1 MKTGVWISL
10 ILLALTIGLG
20 VWSGEEVRA
29 LSEEYAA
36 SAEELRTLAEAENWA
51 GAEAA
56 LQKCQSV
63 WKQKVP
69 WLQTLINHDDV
80 DAVTTALKK
89 IEAGISSRELSLC
102 LEACAELGEHAEH
115 LYHRDALTLGNV
127 SKHRRCLEL
136 TRGHSMKK
144 SPTQS
149 RERVKGRSPLQ
160 SPETASLVTSAEAKS
175 FTFPTAR

>member
-29 LSEEYAA
+29 LSEEYVA

-89 IEAGISSRELSLC
+89 IEAGMSGGVRRIGGTRRASVSPRRADIGQRVVSTAGASWLNTRTQHEEVTHSIARKGQGTKSL
-102 LEACAELGEHAEH
+102 
-115 LYHRDALTLGNV
+115 
-127 SKHRRCLEL
+127 
-136 TRGHSMKK
+136 
-144 SPTQS
+144 
-149 RERVKGRSPLQ
+149 
-160 SPETASLVTSAEAKS
+160 AEAKS
-175 FTFPTAR
+175 LTFPTAR

>member
-36 SAEELRTLAEAENWA
+36 SAEELRTLAEAENWT

-56 LQKCQSV
+56 LQKCRNV

-89 IEAGISSRELSLC
+89 NRSRDFVTRTAAVFGSVRRIGGTRR
-102 LEACAELGEHAEH
+102 ASVPSRRADIGQ
-115 LYHRDALTLGNV
+115 RVVSTTDA
-127 SKHRRCLEL
+127 S
-136 TRGHSMKK
+136 
-144 SPTQS
+144 
-149 RERVKGRSPLQ
+149 
-160 SPETASLVTSAEAKS
+160 
-175 FTFPTAR
+175 

>member
-10 ILLALTIGLG
+10 ILLVLTIGLG
-20 VWSGEEVRA
+20 VWSGTEVRA

-36 SAEELRTLAEAENWA
+36 NADELRTLAEAENWA

-56 LQKCQSV
+56 LRKSRSV
-63 WKQKVP
+63 WEQKVP

-89 IEAGISSRELSLC
+89 MEAGIASRELSLC

-115 LYHRDALTLGNV
+115 LYHRDALTMGNV
-127 SKHRRCLEL
+127 L
-136 TRGHSMKK
+136 
-144 SPTQS
+144 
-149 RERVKGRSPLQ
+149 
-160 SPETASLVTSAEAKS
+160 
-175 FTFPTAR
+175 

>member
-10 ILLALTIGLG
+10 ILLALTIGMG

-51 GAEAA
+51 GAEAS

-89 IEAGISSRELSLC
+89 SNCPCVWRRAPNW
-102 LEACAELGEHAEH
+102 
-115 LYHRDALTLGNV
+115 GNTP
-127 SKHRRCLEL
+127 SICTIA
-136 TRGHSMKK
+136 TR
-144 SPTQS
+144 
-149 RERVKGRSPLQ
+149 
-160 SPETASLVTSAEAKS
+160 
-175 FTFPTAR
+175 

>member
-1 MKTGVWISL
+1 MLTIFLRSVILYAAS
-10 ILLALTIGLG
+10 LLAM
-20 VWSGEEVRA
+20 RA

-56 LQKCQSV
+56 LQKCRNV

-89 IEAGISSRELSLC
+89 IEAGISSRELPLC

-127 SKHRRCLEL
+127 L
-136 TRGHSMKK
+136 
-144 SPTQS
+144 
-149 RERVKGRSPLQ
+149 
-160 SPETASLVTSAEAKS
+160 
-175 FTFPTAR
+175 

>member
-1 MKTGVWISL
+1 MKTGLRISL

-20 VWSGEEVRA
+20 VWSGTEVRA
-29 LSEEYAA
+29 LSEEYAEN
-36 SAEELRTLAEAENWA
+36 AEELRTLT
-51 GAEAA
+51 EAA
-56 LQKCQSV
+56 NWQAAQEMLQNCRHT
-63 WKQKVP
+63 WEQKVP

-127 SKHRRCLEL
+127 L
-136 TRGHSMKK
+136 
-144 SPTQS
+144 
-149 RERVKGRSPLQ
+149 
-160 SPETASLVTSAEAKS
+160 
-175 FTFPTAR
+175 

>member
-29 LSEEYAA
+29 LSEEYVA

-89 IEAGISSRELSLC
+89 IEAGISSRELLV
-102 LEACAELGEHAEH
+102 LVLVLG
-115 LYHRDALTLGNV
+115 LVLL
-127 SKHRRCLEL
+127 
-136 TRGHSMKK
+136 
-144 SPTQS
+144 
-149 RERVKGRSPLQ
+149 REMAKCGECK
-160 SPETASLVTSAEAKS
+160 ETVQ
-175 FTFPTAR
+175 

>member
-36 SAEELRTLAEAENWA
+36 SAEELRTLAEA
-51 GAEAA
+51 A
-56 LQKCQSV
+56 LQKCRNV

-89 IEAGISSRELSLC
+89 IEAGISSRELPLC

-127 SKHRRCLEL
+127 L
-136 TRGHSMKK
+136 
-144 SPTQS
+144 
-149 RERVKGRSPLQ
+149 
-160 SPETASLVTSAEAKS
+160 
-175 FTFPTAR
+175 

>member
-10 ILLALTIGLG
+10 ILLAMTIGLG

-29 LSEEYAA
+29 LSEEYA
-36 SAEELRTLAEAENWA
+36 
-51 GAEAA
+51 GAEAS

-127 SKHRRCLEL
+127 L
-136 TRGHSMKK
+136 
-144 SPTQS
+144 
-149 RERVKGRSPLQ
+149 
-160 SPETASLVTSAEAKS
+160 
-175 FTFPTAR
+175 

>member
-10 ILLALTIGLG
+10 ILLAMTIGLG
-20 VWSGEEVRA
+20 MWSGEEVRA
-29 LSEEYAA
+29 LSEEYVA

-89 IEAGISSRELSLC
+89 SKQGFRRANCRC
-102 LEACAELGEHAEH
+102 VWKRAPNW
-115 LYHRDALTLGNV
+115 GNTP
-127 SKHRRCLEL
+127 SICTIA
-136 TRGHSMKK
+136 TR
-144 SPTQS
+144 
-149 RERVKGRSPLQ
+149 
-160 SPETASLVTSAEAKS
+160 
-175 FTFPTAR
+175 

>member
-36 SAEELRTLAEAENWA
+36 SAEELRTLAEAENWT

-56 LQKCQSV
+56 LQKCRNV

-89 IEAGISSRELSLC
+89 IEAGINIESL
-102 LEACAELGEHAEH
+102 LIA
-115 LYHRDALTLGNV
+115 
-127 SKHRRCLEL
+127 
-136 TRGHSMKK
+136 
-144 SPTQS
+144 
-149 RERVKGRSPLQ
+149 
-160 SPETASLVTSAEAKS
+160 
-175 FTFPTAR
+175 F

>member
-10 ILLALTIGLG
+10 ILLAMTIGLG

-29 LSEEYAA
+29 LSEEYVA

-89 IEAGISSRELSLC
+89 SKQGFRRANCPCVWRR
-102 LEACAELGEHAEH
+102 APNW
-115 LYHRDALTLGNV
+115 GNTP
-127 SKHRRCLEL
+127 SICITA
-136 TRGHSMKK
+136 TR
-144 SPTQS
+144 
-149 RERVKGRSPLQ
+149 
-160 SPETASLVTSAEAKS
+160 
-175 FTFPTAR
+175 

>member
-51 GAEAA
+51 GAEAS

-89 IEAGISSRELSLC
+89 NRSRDFVARTALVSGGVRRIGGTRRASVSPRRADIGQRVVSTAGASWLNTRTQHEEVTHSIARKGQGTTSL
-102 LEACAELGEHAEH
+102 
-115 LYHRDALTLGNV
+115 
-127 SKHRRCLEL
+127 
-136 TRGHSMKK
+136 
-144 SPTQS
+144 
-149 RERVKGRSPLQ
+149 
-160 SPETASLVTSAEAKS
+160 AEAKS

>member
-36 SAEELRTLAEAENWA
+36 SAEELRTLAEAENWT

-56 LQKCQSV
+56 LQKCRNV

-89 IEAGISSRELSLC
+89 IEAGISSRELPLC
-102 LEACAELGEHAEH
+102 LEACAELGGTRRAS
-115 LYHRDALTLGNV
+115 V
-127 SKHRRCLEL
+127 SPRRADIGQCVVSTAGASWLN
-136 TRGHSMKK
+136 TRTQHEEVTHSIARKGQGTK
-144 SPTQS
+144 S
-149 RERVKGRSPLQ
+149 L
-160 SPETASLVTSAEAKS
+160 AEAKS

>member
-36 SAEELRTLAEAENWA
+36 SAEELRTLCGSGELD
-51 GAEAA
+51 GRGGCAA
-56 LQKCQSV
+56 KMPERV
-63 WKQKVP
+63 GRQKVP

-89 IEAGISSRELSLC
+89 IEAGISSRELPLC

-127 SKHRRCLEL
+127 L
-136 TRGHSMKK
+136 
-144 SPTQS
+144 
-149 RERVKGRSPLQ
+149 
-160 SPETASLVTSAEAKS
+160 
-175 FTFPTAR
+175 

>member
-51 GAEAA
+51 GAEAS

-69 WLQTLINHDDV
+69 WLQT
-80 DAVTTALKK
+80 ALKK
-89 IEAGISSRELSLC
+89 IEAGISSRELPLC

-127 SKHRRCLEL
+127 L
-136 TRGHSMKK
+136 
-144 SPTQS
+144 
-149 RERVKGRSPLQ
+149 
-160 SPETASLVTSAEAKS
+160 
-175 FTFPTAR
+175 

>member
-51 GAEAA
+51 GAEAE
-56 LQKCQSV
+56 LQKCRNV

-89 IEAGISSRELSLC
+89 IEAGISSRELPLC
-102 LEACAELGEHAEH
+102 LEACAELGEHDVNHHNQACQKGGQHLKDAEH
-115 LYHRDALTLGNV
+115 QIHLKQNKLLSYYLQP
-127 SKHRRCLEL
+127 LE
-136 TRGHSMKK
+136 
-144 SPTQS
+144 
-149 RERVKGRSPLQ
+149 
-160 SPETASLVTSAEAKS
+160 
-175 FTFPTAR
+175 

>member
-36 SAEELRTLAEAENWA
+36 NAEELRTLAEAENWA

-63 WKQKVP
+63 

-89 IEAGISSRELSLC
+89 IEAGISSRELPLC

-127 SKHRRCLEL
+127 L
-136 TRGHSMKK
+136 
-144 SPTQS
+144 
-149 RERVKGRSPLQ
+149 
-160 SPETASLVTSAEAKS
+160 
-175 FTFPTAR
+175 

>member
-10 ILLALTIGLG
+10 ILLALTIGMG

-69 WLQTLINHDDV
+69 WSLHPHHHD
-80 DAVTTALKK
+80 
-89 IEAGISSRELSLC
+89 
-102 LEACAELGEHAEH
+102 
-115 LYHRDALTLGNV
+115 
-127 SKHRRCLEL
+127 
-136 TRGHSMKK
+136 
-144 SPTQS
+144 
-149 RERVKGRSPLQ
+149 
-160 SPETASLVTSAEAKS
+160 
-175 FTFPTAR
+175 

>member
-1 MKTGVWISL
+1 M
-10 ILLALTIGLG
+10 G

-51 GAEAA
+51 GAEAS

-127 SKHRRCLEL
+127 L
-136 TRGHSMKK
+136 
-144 SPTQS
+144 
-149 RERVKGRSPLQ
+149 
-160 SPETASLVTSAEAKS
+160 
-175 FTFPTAR
+175 

>member
-10 ILLALTIGLG
+10 ILLRLRIAVSG
-20 VWSGEEVRA
+20 WSGEALRA
-29 LSEEYAA
+29 GAEEYVA

-56 LQKCQSV
+56 LQKCRNV

-89 IEAGISSRELSLC
+89 IEAGISSRELPLC

-127 SKHRRCLEL
+127 L
-136 TRGHSMKK
+136 
-144 SPTQS
+144 
-149 RERVKGRSPLQ
+149 
-160 SPETASLVTSAEAKS
+160 
-175 FTFPTAR
+175 

>member
-89 IEAGISSRELSLC
+89 IEAGISS
-102 LEACAELGEHAEH
+102 HAEH

-127 SKHRRCLEL
+127 LEA
-136 TRGHSMKK
+136 
-144 SPTQS
+144 P
-149 RERVKGRSPLQ
+149 RVLHG
-160 SPETASLVTSAEAKS
+160 
-175 FTFPTAR
+175 

>member
-10 ILLALTIGLG
+10 ILLALTIGMG

-56 LQKCQSV
+56 LQKCRNV

-89 IEAGISSRELSLC
+89 IEAGIS
-102 LEACAELGEHAEH
+102 
-115 LYHRDALTLGNV
+115 
-127 SKHRRCLEL
+127 
-136 TRGHSMKK
+136 
-144 SPTQS
+144 
-149 RERVKGRSPLQ
+149 
-160 SPETASLVTSAEAKS
+160 
-175 FTFPTAR
+175 

>member
-10 ILLALTIGLG
+10 ILLAMTIGLG

-36 SAEELRTLAEAENWA
+36 NAEELRTLAEAENWA
-51 GAEAA
+51 GAEAS

-89 IEAGISSRELSLC
+89 NRSRDFVTRTVLVSGGVRRIGGTRRASVSPRRADIGQCVVSTAGASWLNTRTQHEEVTHSIARKGQGTKSL
-102 LEACAELGEHAEH
+102 
-115 LYHRDALTLGNV
+115 
-127 SKHRRCLEL
+127 
-136 TRGHSMKK
+136 
-144 SPTQS
+144 
-149 RERVKGRSPLQ
+149 
-160 SPETASLVTSAEAKS
+160 AEAKS